1 MSKLALPGPNVPV
14 VKARDD
20 TRMNDVWFQ
29 KLTAWLL
36 RTNQGAIGSSG
47 LTVAVTSDTNI
58 RFSYLGSDGVTRTAD
73 VTLS

>member
-1 MSKLALPGPNVPV
+1 MAKIVLPGPDV
-14 VKARDD
+14 VLVN
-20 TRMNDVWFQ
+20 NDGKINSVWFQ
-29 KLTAWLL
+29 KLTQWL
-36 RTNQGAIGSSG
+36 RQTNEVTFTTNGK